1 MCLTLIWGKGLIL
14 LFLLVFLWN
23 IKSIWSI
30 QQHFTKDI
38 RVKFGIPNLPQSPDI
53 RQNSDK
59 GIFDFRISGQ
69 PLINLLYSN

>member
-23 IKSIWSI
+23 IKSLWSI

-69 PLINLLYSN
+69 SLINLLYSN